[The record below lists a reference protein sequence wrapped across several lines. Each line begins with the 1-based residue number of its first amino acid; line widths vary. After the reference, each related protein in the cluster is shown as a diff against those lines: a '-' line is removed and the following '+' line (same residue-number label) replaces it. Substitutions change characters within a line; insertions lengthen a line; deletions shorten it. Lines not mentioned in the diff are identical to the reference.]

1 MEKETKYTIEEELA
15 IALKKVTGKI
25 SDTDF
30 KGTYGLNEKEMELIH
45 EFYDLVLI
53 GEEQ

>member
-30 KGTYGLNEKEMELIH
+30 RGTYGLSQKEMELIH
-45 EFYDLVLI
+45 EFYDLVLMED
-53 GEEQ
+53 EE